1 MVSDDSRTTLY
12 RLPSTDYRL
21 SYNKLLKT
29 LINNILYQLEY
40 GQRPFRERQPSTDYP
55 LIANSYKFEHSENP
69 AHAGLKAQNVDSQ
82 FIAIFT

>member
-1 MVSDDSRTTLY
+1 M
-12 RLPSTDYRL
+12 
-21 SYNKLLKT
+21 
-29 LINNILYQLEY
+29 EY